1 MKLRS
6 WAVRALAGVAVL
18 GLGLGLAGCGGDN
31 KDAGAGG
38 TAAASA
44 ETTLNFG
51 YVTTPQSTTGLAM
64 QDFADEIAA
73 DSGGK
78 LAINL
83 LSTYGGGNDLTL
95 LDDISGGTVDGGTV
109 SSAVWEGKG
118 IPSFDALQMPFLITN
133 YAVEAAVLNSPIAA
147 EMLKGTEKLG
157 LTGLAISESGLRMPV
172 ANGPC
177 LKNPDGFKGIKIRSV
192 QSPLLIDSLSSLG
205 ANSIPLPLS
214 DVYLAL
220 KQGTVD
226 ALEAN
231 LSLIFTEKFY
241 EVSKCITGN
250 VNLWPFPTVLTI
262 NTQKWDSLS
271 AEQQGWI
278 TDAAATIDDQSI
290 TILTNPASTLV
301 ADLCATGIKFG
312 MASKADSA
320 ALRTAVDSV
329 YALFTASEPTGGF
342 VTAIEKIKAETP
354 LPPAPKPYPAGC
366 AE

>member
-6 WAVRALAGVAVL
+6 WAGRTLAGVAVL
-18 GLGLGLAGCGGDN
+18 GLGLGLAACGGST
-31 KDAGAGG
+31 GA
-38 TAAASA
+38 TSA
-44 ETTLNFG
+44 ETTLSFG
-51 YVTTPQSTTGLAM
+51 YVTTPQHPYGLAL
-64 QDFADEIAA
+64 QAFADKITA

-83 LSTYGGGNDLTL
+83 LPTYAGGNDLTL
-95 LDDISGGTVDGGTV
+95 LDDISGGTVDGGSV
-109 SSAVWEGKG
+109 SSAVWGGKG
-118 IPSFDALQMPFLITN
+118 VTSFEALQIPFLITN
-133 YAVEAAVLNSPIAA
+133 YATEAAVLNSPIAA
-147 EMLKGTEKLG
+147 DMLKGTQKLG
-157 LTGLAISESGLRMPV
+157 LTGLAIHEGGLRKPA

-177 LKNPDGFKGIKIRSV
+177 LKSPADFKGIKIRSV
-192 QSPLLIDSLSSLG
+192 EAPVLVDGLSALG
-205 ANSIPLPLS
+205 ANPTPLPLS

-231 LSLIFTEKFY
+231 LGLIYTQKFY

-250 VNLWPFPTVLTI
+250 VNLWPFPTVLVM
-262 NTQKWDSLS
+262 NTTKWDSLS

-278 TDAAATIDDQSI
+278 TSAAATIDDQSI
-290 TILTNPASTLV
+290 KILTDPASTLV

-312 MASKADSA
+312 TASKEDSA
-320 ALRTAVDSV
+320 ALRTAVDPV
-329 YALFTASEPTGGF
+329 YAKYTAKEPTGGF